1 MEWVETTG
9 RTIEEAKE
17 AALDELGV
25 DESDAEFVILEEP
38 KLGLFGRLRAEGRVR
53 ARVRP
58 TTPRPKDDRRERRRR
73 SRATSSAGNDAGLPP
88 TTEPLTV
95 PGPDAAQPGRRHQSL
110 RTAEPGTDRQE
121 RSRHDHPAA
130 RKPGVVT
137 TKPDSTEGDSDMEEL
152 ALDQQADLAVDFL
165 NGLLESFGAV
175 AAVSATASVEDQTI
189 DVSIDGPN
197 LGLLIGP
204 RGSTLLA
211 VQDLTRTVV
220 QHRAGVRHGRLN
232 LDVAGYRGRR
242 SAALTEFTKKLST
255 QVLLT
260 GKSISLEPMSPLDRK
275 IVHDAVGPIAGVE
288 SHSEG
293 EADQR
298 HVVLSPTEPAI

>member
-25 DESDAEFVILEEP
+25 DESDAEFVVLEEP

-73 SRATSSAGNDAGLPP
+73 NRAASSAGNDAALLPSTDPP
-88 TTEPLTV
+88 TV
-95 PGPDAAQPGRRHQSL
+95 PDPGATRPARRRQGPRSAG
-110 RTAEPGTDRQE
+110 PGTDAQP
-121 RSRHDHPAA
+121 RSRHEQPVAA
-130 RKPGVVT
+130 EPDVAT
-137 TKPDSTEGDSDMEEL
+137 TKPDSTEGDSEVEQL
-152 ALDQQADLAVDFL
+152 ALDQQAQLAVEFL

-175 AAVSATASVEDQTI
+175 AAVSATASEEDQTI

-204 RGSTLLA
+204 KGSTLLA

-220 QHRAGVRHGRLN
+220 QHQAGARYGRLN
-232 LDVAGYRGRR
+232 LDVAGYRERR
-242 SAALTEFTKKLST
+242 SEALTEFAKRLCSE
-255 QVLLT
+255 VLLT

-275 IVHDAVGPIAGVE
+275 VVHDAVGTIAGVE

-298 HVVLSPTEPAI
+298 HVVLSPTAPGI